1 MSMFKVHFIFSVLF
15 VVFGAA
21 LGFLGNGDTFRR
33 KVSVELNP
41 GLNPPSSLPPGVALV
56 HARGLGLNDTLHF
69 LLCNHGAPA
78 LLLVHSNSTESTV
91 QVNWPVFIN
100 RSSPGSLTVAP
111 ESSVTYSSALV
122 FTRIWEYDDV
132 NNTADPQTT
141 AESSFYTPYELQN
154 FIWTDLNAT
163 ANQSDHMITLCGR
176 ENTESFVNGSLCL
189 KLSVFES
196 AGRDGAWPSLLHN
209 ANSSQLHVWLDG
221 LTPRGNR
228 SRFALEFQSVAD
240 SGFQGRVD
248 VRSSID
254 DEYTPSIFKVFDWV
268 SLPLNSSSVWGFSQ
282 WKPVAYRK
290 ATPVFEDATPCRN
303 SPLVSVSRVPPSA
316 LVQAF
321 FTHEPQ
327 THGLNISFGVDKD
340 PVLYSDT
347 GYISWTVL
355 MGMGKPPADSFS
367 TLIIIIIAVGLC
379 TPLAI
384 IIVGGVFVCV
394 RKRMTRSSIY
404 EPIN

>member
-1 MSMFKVHFIFSVLF
+1 MSMFKVNVICSVLF

-21 LGFLGNGDTFRR
+21 RAFLGNGDKFRR
-33 KVSVELNP
+33 MVSVELNP

-56 HARGLGLNDTLHF
+56 HARGLGPNDTLHF
-69 LLCNHGAPA
+69 MLCNLGAPA
-78 LLLVHSNSTESTV
+78 LLLVHTNSTESAV

-100 RSSPGSLTVAP
+100 GSSPGSLKVAP

-132 NNTADPQTT
+132 NNTADPQKT
-141 AESSFYTPYELQN
+141 AESSFYSPYELQN
-154 FIWTDLNAT
+154 FIWAELNT
-163 ANQSDHMITLCGR
+163 TVNQSDHMITLCGR
-176 ENTESFVNGSLCL
+176 EKAESFANGSLCL
-189 KLSVFES
+189 RLSVFES

-209 ANSSQLHVWLDG
+209 SNSSQLHVWLDG
-221 LTPRGNR
+221 VTPRGNH
-228 SRFALEFQSVAD
+228 SRFLLEFQSVGD

-290 ATPVFEDATPCRN
+290 PEPVFEDATPCRS
-303 SPLVSVSRVPPSA
+303 SPLVSVSRIPQSA

-321 FTHEPQ
+321 FTLQPQ

-340 PVLYSDT
+340 PVFYSDT
-347 GYISWTVL
+347 KYISWTVL
-355 MGMGKPPADSFS
+355 MGMGEPPADSFS
-367 TLIIIIIAVGLC
+367 TLIIIIIAVGLG

-384 IIVGGVFVCV
+384 IIIGGVFVCV